1 MKIAQKS
8 IMRMKNI
15 LKQDKESLS
24 LPLLNMIKS
33 DVYGV
38 FSNYININPEDIEI
52 KYFVDSDGF
61 YDFELKMKASRI
73 KKVNFF

>member
-1 MKIAQKS
+1 MGINGAVFTTW
-8 IMRMKNI
+8 RGV
-15 LKQDKESLS
+15 LGESE
-24 LPLLNMIKS
+24 N
-33 DVYGV
+33 
-38 FSNYININPEDIEI
+38 DIEI